1 MATNTQQK
9 QQDPLQ
15 KSAPAIAQPLQ
26 SSANKSLAPS
36 GTNTAQNQIKQAL
49 QQIAPPQSNNSS
61 NNQPKGGNNPTSAV
75 QNNSNNAQ
83 KNNST
88 PNGGNKPQ
96 PTPIPAANNGGNN
109 NSSNQSKGG
118 NNNPTP
124 VGQNNSNNAQKN
136 NPAPNGGGNNPAPS
150 NNNQSKGGN
159 NNPTPV
165 GQNNS
170 NNAQKNNPTPN
181 GGNKPQSSPI
191 PVANNGGNNN
201 SPNQPKGGNNQ
212 GSSPTPATATASAN
226 GVKATSTG
234 NNTTT
239 VTNGNAQVKTQTT
252 TNANGSTATAT
263 ASVKAQAPASSNGNA
278 APTAQ
283 AKSAAVKA
291 APGKGSDAPQDLANI
306 GTTINDFFN
315 QTIGGVNPLNQQ
327 TLVND
332 AASASQQITQE
343 IKDGGFGSPTST
355 AAIHAATIAGNFT
368 QSIGAINGTANAQPQ
383 KQLGDITRDINDII
397 QGDPT
402 LMKGLNTTA
411 LPNAANPATPF
422 QDNATQTSFLN
433 NYNNSVTTIANTAVA
448 AAKTGMPNST
458 QSKAAIQAVQNLI
471 NTSDQ
476 FTANQ
481 GGIYSARFNNELAA
495 NGTNGAAGNA
505 LITAIQN
512 GDATG
517 AMNAVAVLQGNTGD
531 LGANMTPTTG
541 GMFAFAA
548 NA

>member
-9 QQDPLQ
+9 QQNPLQ
-15 KSAPAIAQPLQ
+15 KSAPVIAQPLQ
-26 SSANKSLAPS
+26 SSANKAPAPS
-36 GTNTAQNQIKQAL
+36 GTNTTQNQIKQAL
-49 QQIAPPQSNNSS
+49 QQITPSQGNNSA
-61 NNQPKGGNNPTSAV
+61 NNQPKGGNNSV
-75 QNNSNNAQ
+75 SGGNNSNNSGQ
-83 KNNST
+83 KS
-88 PNGGNKPQ
+88 
-96 PTPIPAANNGGNN
+96 
-109 NSSNQSKGG
+109 
-118 NNNPTP
+118 
-124 VGQNNSNNAQKN
+124 
-136 NPAPNGGGNNPAPS
+136 NPAPNGGGNNPAP
-150 NNNQSKGGN
+150 
-159 NNPTPV
+159 V
-165 GQNNS
+165 AQNNS
-170 NNAQKNNPTPN
+170 TNAQKNNPTPN
-181 GGNKPQSSPI
+181 GGNKPQPSPI
-191 PVANNGGNNN
+191 SAANNGSNNN
-201 SPNQPKGGNNQ
+201 SSNQPKGGNNQ
-212 GSSPTPATATASAN
+212 GSNPSSATATASAN

-239 VTNGNAQVKTQTT
+239 VTIGNAQVKTQTT

-263 ASVKAQAPASSNGNA
+263 ASVKTQAPTSGNGNA
-278 APTAQ
+278 APTTQVKPAA
-283 AKSAAVKA
+283 AKV
-291 APGKGSDAPQDLANI
+291 APGKGPAAQDLANI

-327 TLVND
+327 TLVKD
-332 AASASQQITQE
+332 ANNASQQIQQE
-343 IKDGGFGSPTST
+343 IKDGAFGSPTST
-355 AAIHAATIAGNFT
+355 AAIHAATIAGNFQ
-368 QSIGAINGTANAQPQ
+368 QSVGAINGTANAQPQ

-422 QDNATQTSFLN
+422 QDNAAQTSFLN

-448 AAKTGMPNST
+448 AAKSGMPNST

-517 AMNAVAVLQGNTGD
+517 AMNAVSVLQGNAGD